1 MTTSPLPE
9 VLLSA
14 VRVDERAGLLRAYDF
29 AAAAHAGQLRDEGT
43 PFIEHPVRVAV
54 ILATELDCPDAEAL
68 AAALNHDVLEDC
80 PDISRAELAGV
91 IGERACA
98 IVCDVTKWPVAP
110 EHKAARDRAYLDS
123 LPLLGHT
130 SRLVKLADRIDNL
143 RAVTRSGDPEK
154 ARRYLAVS
162 LDEFVPL
169 AEQTDQRATQL
180 VLEACDAIAQ
190 YLKDGTAAGSSEG

>member
-1 MTTSPLPE
+1 
-9 VLLSA
+9 
-14 VRVDERAGLLRAYDF
+14 
-29 AAAAHAGQLRDEGT
+29 
-43 PFIEHPVRVAV
+43 VAV
-54 ILATELDCPDAEAL
+54 ILATELGCTDADAL

-80 PDISRAELAGV
+80 PCIGRAELAGV

-98 IVCDVTKWPVAP
+98 IVCDVTKWPVSP

-123 LPLLGHT
+123 LPTLSHT

-143 RAVTRSGDPEK
+143 RAVIRSGDPDK

-169 AEQTDQRATQL
+169 ADQTDPRAKQL
-180 VLEACDAIAQ
+180 VLEACRTIAAYLEGDAVT
-190 YLKDGTAAGSSEG
+190 GMSRT